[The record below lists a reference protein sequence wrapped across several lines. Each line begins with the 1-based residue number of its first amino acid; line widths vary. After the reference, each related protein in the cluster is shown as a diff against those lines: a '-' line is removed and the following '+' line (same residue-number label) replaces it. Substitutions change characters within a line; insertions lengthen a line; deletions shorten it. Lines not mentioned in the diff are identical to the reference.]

1 MRKKER
7 KEATGRIYICV
18 FTISITRV
26 IVEIHPYL
34 QQTRLVRW
42 MQQQEI
48 QVTAY
53 SSFGPAAFD
62 EMPKEYENVKIQ
74 SLFEHPVIT
83 EIAKKHGKS
92 APQVLL
98 KWSVEKNVAVIP
110 KSVKEERMKENR
122 DLFSWSLDEKDHE
135 AIAGINQNMRFN
147 KLVDGQYG
155 MDLPLFE

>member
-1 MRKKER
+1 M
-7 KEATGRIYICV
+7 
-18 FTISITRV
+18 
-26 IVEIHPYL
+26 
-34 QQTRLVRW
+34 QQSRLVRW

-62 EMPKEYENVKIQ
+62 EMPKIYENVKIQ
-74 SLFEHPVIT
+74 SLFQHPVIT

-98 KWSVEKNVAVIP
+98 KWSVDRGVAVIP
-110 KSVKEERMKENR
+110 KSVSEERMRENR

-135 AIAGINQNMRFN
+135 AIAGLNQNLRFN
-147 KLVDGQYG
+147 LLVDGQYG